1 MPLNSTDT
9 TLQQMMAK
17 EVKINRTGV
26 AVIGALGVV
35 VIVFLVYQ
43 TRGGGYV
50 EKTVKI
56 SELISASISLV
67 EKAGKVVVS
76 VRKMDDKE
84 IEVVAK
90 GLTKE
95 GKNEYVTLGD
105 KVRVFVFI
113 WYDPC
118 IYFWSSI
125 FQVVTSNHRFWTKIN
140 LAKLTVPV

>member
-1 MPLNSTDT
+1 
-9 TLQQMMAK
+9 MMAK

-105 KVRVFVFI
+105 KVRVCVFI

-118 IYFWSSI
+118 IYFWSSF
-125 FQVVTSNHRFWTKIN
+125 FQVVTSNDRFWTKIN